1 MMDHTTG
8 TPAPAS
14 KPSRRGIPFF
24 ILAPLSTA
32 VLAWLLFT
40 GPRGFNNPAAPAA
53 LGILLLCTLA
63 FTGWIANPIPA
74 AAVETPAG
82 VSTARKGSLALAG
95 LALAIPMF
103 ALPVIFRAKVLYAL
117 PALAVIVLL
126 ALRRP
131 VARRELGY
139 ALALALAAAVAG
151 LGAGWIRDV
160 PPLTW
165 AAMQVA
171 LVALGL
177 LCGWK
182 IFQHTGLAELGVGRS
197 RFLSDGPLSALRG
210 FGLGVLMSLPWAIT
224 NILLGGA
231 QDTWVKAWWQPLIA
245 LQPGIAEEAWG
256 RVLMVS
262 LLFLAFRRFARPR
275 AAFTAALFL
284 AAYWFAYLHTQMGPA
299 GLVSTVLLGTLYALP
314 ISYLCL
320 YRDLETAIGFHF
332 FIDFVRFLAAFLAL
346 RAGM

>member
-1 MMDHTTG
+1 MTDHTNDI
-8 TPAPAS
+8 PAPAS
-14 KPSRRGIPFF
+14 KPSLRGIPFF
-24 ILAPLSTA
+24 ILAPLATA
-32 VLAWLLFT
+32 GLAWLLFT
-40 GPRGFNNPAAPAA
+40 GPRGFNNPATPAA

-63 FTGWIANPIPA
+63 LIGWIANPIPA
-74 AAVETPAG
+74 AAGEKRT
-82 VSTARKGSLALAG
+82 RKGLLALAV
-95 LALAIPMF
+95 LALAVPLF
-103 ALPVIFRAKVLYAL
+103 TLPVILRTKVLYGL
-117 PALAVIVLL
+117 PVLAVIVLL

-131 VARRELGY
+131 VTRRELGY
-139 ALALALAAAVAG
+139 ALALALLAAAAG

-160 PPLTW
+160 SPYTW

-182 IFQHTGLAELGVGRS
+182 IFQHTGLAGLGVGRS
-197 RFLSDGPLSALRG
+197 RYLSGGPLSALRG

-256 RVLMVS
+256 RILMVS
-262 LLFLAFRRFARPR
+262 LLFLAFRPVARPR